1 MDRPGGH
8 ITPGEVSQ
16 SRKDKHC
23 DSTVPGSAV
32 VRFMQK
38 GSRTE
43 VAVAVCV
50 CVCVT
55 VFQFCKIKRDLLH
68 NGVRMLTL
76 VNSPRRSGWDAK

>member
-50 CVCVT
+50 CVC
-55 VFQFCKIKRDLLH
+55 
-68 NGVRMLTL
+68 NGVSVLQNQKGPVAQRCED
-76 VNSPRRSGWDAK
+76 VNTSELSTQKWLGC